1 MFVAWIYHRGRY
13 AFAFLRSCRTVGL
26 TVSLLFGMLWR
37 SSDAWAQ
44 LPIESILRSEEQRQ
58 QCRIA
63 MVVTDLSSG
72 RRVVDYRSRE
82 RMIPASLVKLISS
95 ASALRLCGQE
105 AVFTTEIGYR
115 GHLRGDILDGDLV
128 VGGSGD
134 PSIETRYIAG
144 EQGRFFSFVEE
155 TLLRRG
161 IRHITGDVVVDA
173 SAFHPAA
180 TSASCLYEDLG
191 EYYGAALYGFNILD
205 NRMALLLESSDTE
218 VRILSVDP
226 SEAEVDVV
234 NHLDI
239 DSRIDLRVN
248 GAPLSRL
255 RRLSGSLP
263 ASRTQVLCP
272 MELPDPAGYAATAIR
287 QKLEAFGIVID
298 GEAKA
303 FYTPEQVAHPTRSL
317 DLYRSLPLWKIV
329 GECNRRSINLCAEAF
344 VCMLDE
350 GTPRSFEGGYK
361 RLIDYWASRGMDLRG
376 ISLFDGSGL
385 SPKNRITSVALEQ
398 LLVAMSDR
406 SVPSDMAF
414 YNSLPIAGRDGSVK
428 HLSTPE
434 GLVARLKS
442 GSMYGVQGYAGY
454 AQVGQREL
462 VLIFMANDFTD
473 RASIRR
479 TLRAAMDELV
489 RSLSE

>member
-1 MFVAWIYHRGRY
+1 M
-13 AFAFLRSCRTVGL
+13 RSCRAVGL
-26 TVSLLFGMLWR
+26 ITCLLLGVLWR
-37 SSDAWAQ
+37 PSEAWSQ
-44 LPIESILRSEEQRQ
+44 LPIDSILHSEEQRQ

-72 RRVVDYRSRE
+72 RRLVDYRSCE

-95 ASALRLCGQE
+95 ASALRLCGQD
-105 AVFTTEIGYR
+105 AVFTTEIGYS

-128 VGGSGD
+128 IRGSGD

-155 TLLRRG
+155 TLLRSG
-161 IRHITGDVVVDA
+161 IRHVTGDVVVDA
-173 SAFHPAA
+173 SALRPAA
-180 TSASCLYEDLG
+180 TSASWLYEDLG

-218 VRILSVDP
+218 VCILSVDP
-226 SEAEVDVV
+226 LEAEADVV

-239 DSRIDLRVN
+239 GSRSDLHIN
-248 GAPLSRL
+248 GAPLSHL

-263 ASRTQVLCP
+263 PSRTQVLCP
-272 MELPDPAGYAATAIR
+272 MELPNPAKYAATAIR
-287 QKLEAFGIVID
+287 QKLASVGIAVD
-298 GEAKA
+298 GQARA
-303 FYTPEQVAHPTRSL
+303 FYTSEQVASPTRSL
-317 DLYRSLPLWKIV
+317 GLYRSLPLREIV

-350 GTPRSFEGGYK
+350 GKPRSFKGGYK
-361 RLIDYWASRGMDLRG
+361 RLIDYWVSRGMDSRS

-385 SPKNRITSVALEQ
+385 SPKNRITSIALEQ
-398 LLVAMSDR
+398 LLMAMSDR
-406 SVPSDMAF
+406 SVPSGMAF
-414 YNSLPIAGRDGSVK
+414 YDSLPVAGRDGSVK

-454 AQVGQREL
+454 AQVGQREFA
-462 VLIFMANDFTD
+462 LIFMANDFTD

-479 TLRAAMDELV
+479 TLQAVMDELV
-489 RSLSE
+489 RGLPE